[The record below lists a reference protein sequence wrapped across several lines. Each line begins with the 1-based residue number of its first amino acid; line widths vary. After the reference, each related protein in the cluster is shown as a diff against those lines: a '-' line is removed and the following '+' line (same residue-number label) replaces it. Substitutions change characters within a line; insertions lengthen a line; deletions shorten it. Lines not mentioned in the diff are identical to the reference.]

1 MLSLATH
8 EPNFKILREDVFAQ
22 GAKRG
27 CHKCGQPGHHS
38 SNCQGLSEADKQK
51 QLEEQKNA
59 PLKPFIF
66 LDVSILREYLQVELN
81 VPGVPFFDLE
91 RAIDDWVFMIFFVGN
106 DFLPHLPS
114 LDIREGAIDM
124 LLKIWR
130 DALPTMGGYLTN
142 NGRVEL
148 ARAQIIMDGLAERED
163 EIFRKRKEAETRQ
176 EQVDKEKRRR
186 IEFSKRG
193 LGSEEKPGPPP
204 GAEVAQSDI
213 DYVPVLKETKQYRDE
228 VAATAAASA
237 SEAVK
242 PAFVPASNPASAVSP
257 TQSAPAAG
265 GPPKPKNPMFLS
277 SRASGT
283 APIRNNFGLGS
294 GRTSAGNAN
303 KSSNGSDPS
312 SLMGSSQDVVANRA
326 AIRKANLSA
335 AEMLKAELAGKT
347 KQDSPTEEAVANG
360 AAAETASD
368 EKMDG
373 TGTASTSEVDA
384 AVKTSAS
391 EDVSTPAQ
399 PTVAGEASTTD
410 SHAAGDDM
418 VPVEQPSV
426 AVEQDGT
433 VDAVM
438 NTPPA
443 VAENVE
449 EDVPASAVN
458 GEGPA
463 MAAEE
468 AVEEAQDTVKA
479 EDADAEAD
487 PSSSPSKGKKRT
499 ADEAGIPAT
508 RTQAAIQEAKE
519 EEGSSSSSSD
529 DDDDDED
536 DLADNTAADISTIS
550 ASMPHVPKPLKM
562 LGGNMVEQEDT
573 VQ

>member
-66 LDVSILREYLQVELN
+66 LDVSILREYLQIELN
-81 VPGVPFFDLE
+81 VPGVSFFDLE

-148 ARAQIIMDGLAERED
+148 ARAQIIMDGLASRED

-176 EQVDKEKRRR
+176 EEVDKEKRRR

-193 LGSEEKPGPPP
+193 LGSTEKPRPPP

-213 DYVPVLKETKQYRDE
+213 DYVPVLKETKEY
-228 VAATAAASA
+228 VNGNTATATTA
-237 SEAVK
+237 EAVK
-242 PAFVPASNPASAVSP
+242 PAFVPASTSAPAVSP
-257 TQSAPAAG
+257 TQSTSAPG

-283 APIRNNFGLGS
+283 APIRNNFGLGA
-294 GRTSAGNAN
+294 GRAAPANAN
-303 KSSNGSDPS
+303 RAASGDGDAS
-312 SLMGSSQDVVANRA
+312 SLMGSSQDVVTNLA

-335 AEMLKAELAGKT
+335 AEMLKAELAGKP
-347 KQDSPTEEAVANG
+347 KQASPIEEAAPDT
-360 AAAETASD
+360 AAAEPAAD
-368 EKMDG
+368 QKMDG
-373 TGTASTSEVDA
+373 ADTSSASAATAETKTTISEDA
-384 AVKTSAS
+384 AATV
-391 EDVSTPAQ
+391 
-399 PTVAGEASTTD
+399 PTLQ
-410 SHAAGDDM
+410 GDAI
-418 VPVEQPSV
+418 VQVEEPVL
-426 AVEQDGT
+426 AVEPGGT

-438 NTPPA
+438 NTPPV

-458 GEGPA
+458 GEGAA
-463 MAAEE
+463 MAAVD
-468 AVEEAQDTVKA
+468 AVGETGEGVKA
-479 EDADAEAD
+479 EEVIVDGEPA
-487 PSSSPSKGKKRT
+487 SSPSKAKKRS

-508 RTQAAIQEAKE
+508 RTQAAIEEAKE
-519 EEGSSSSSSD
+519 EEGSSSSSD
-529 DDDDDED
+529 EDDED
-536 DLADNTAADISTIS
+536 AIEDDATGDVSTMS